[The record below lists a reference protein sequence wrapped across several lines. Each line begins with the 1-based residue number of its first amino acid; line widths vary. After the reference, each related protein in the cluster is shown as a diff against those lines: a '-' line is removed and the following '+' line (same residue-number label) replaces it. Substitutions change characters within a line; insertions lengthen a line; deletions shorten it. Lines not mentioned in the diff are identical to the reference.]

1 MKKDMKKQESKW
13 YVVQYFNAKPGEEI
27 GHSVMLDAGPFV
39 TFEDAMER
47 RDELRILKNRK
58 QNIYCE
64 AGGWLGREAGLWDT
78 CNLKIRS
85 YIHGIG
91 KKGKKVIQ
99 MFNTKQNNM
108 NNVQFK
114 PEGQL
119 KEMGVT
125 YNVKA
130 QLGRPVNPNSKRQ
143 QRLATAPGRKTGRPI
158 NPTSARQQRLAELDA
173 KRSNGTLK
181 RGRPVN
187 PNSARQIALQEAIA
201 KAIANQG

>member
-1 MKKDMKKQESKW
+1 MRIRSYIHGMELQVTKVKTGKYDAIRSYKI
-13 YVVQYFNAKPGEEI
+13 NA
-27 GHSVMLDAGPFV
+27 SSS
-39 TFEDAMER
+39 
-47 RDELRILKNRK
+47 
-58 QNIYCE
+58 
-64 AGGWLGREAGLWDT
+64 DT

-85 YIHGIG
+85 YIYGEG

-119 KEMGVT
+119 KTMDVQ
-125 YNVKA
+125 YSVKA
-130 QLGRPVNPNSKRQ
+130 QLGHPVNPNSKRQ

-173 KRSNGTLK
+173 KRANGTLK

>member
-1 MKKDMKKQESKW
+1 M
-13 YVVQYFNAKPGEEI
+13 
-27 GHSVMLDAGPFV
+27 
-39 TFEDAMER
+39 R
-47 RDELRILKNRK
+47 
-58 QNIYCE
+58 
-64 AGGWLGREAGLWDT
+64 
-78 CNLKIRS
+78 IRS
-85 YIHGIG
+85 YIHGMKLQVTKVKTGKYDAIRSYKINASSSDTCNLRIQSYIYGAG
-91 KKGKKVIQ
+91 KKRKLIQ

-119 KEMGVT
+119 KEMGVK
-125 YNVKA
+125 YSVKA

-143 QRLATAPGRKTGRPI
+143 QRLATAPGKKTGRPI

-173 KRSNGTLK
+173 KRANGTLK